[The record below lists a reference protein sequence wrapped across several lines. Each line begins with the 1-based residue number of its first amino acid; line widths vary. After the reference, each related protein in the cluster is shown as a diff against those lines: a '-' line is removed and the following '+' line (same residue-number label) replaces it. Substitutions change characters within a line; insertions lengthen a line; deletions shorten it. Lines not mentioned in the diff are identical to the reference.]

1 MLFRSTG
8 NDQREVAVIPA
19 ATYEVLPAAESAA
32 TGPIQTSAEPVPV
45 ATEPQ
50 IIYQETGGFW
60 RPLAIGAIVLALLSL
75 GLCFFTW
82 RKLQQLTAPDSER
95 SAITEA
101 SVGKLFKA
109 LTAACQAGDANQAH
123 RALFSWATAQFPG
136 VRSLQDLEQ
145 RVGSDDFSGAL
156 RELEQHLFAPGQ
168 QQRWQGQRL
177 MDAATG
183 LKSIKASSADKST
196 LQPFNPI

>member
-1 MLFRSTG
+1 MCSSDL
-8 NDQREVAVIPA
+8 
-19 ATYEVLPAAESAA
+19 
-32 TGPIQTSAEPVPV
+32 
-45 ATEPQ
+45 
-50 IIYQETGGFW
+50 
-60 RPLAIGAIVLALLSL
+60 
-75 GLCFFTW
+75 
-82 RKLQQLTAPDSER
+82 
-95 SAITEA
+95 
-101 SVGKLFKA
+101 
-109 LTAACQAGDANQAH
+109 ACQAGEANQAH
-123 RALFSWATAQFPG
+123 RALFNWAVKQFPG